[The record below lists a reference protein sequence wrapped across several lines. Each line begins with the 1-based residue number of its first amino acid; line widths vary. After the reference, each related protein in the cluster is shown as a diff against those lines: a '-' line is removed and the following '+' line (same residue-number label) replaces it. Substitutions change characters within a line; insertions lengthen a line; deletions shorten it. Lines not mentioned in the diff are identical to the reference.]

1 VFFYSVLRAQV
12 SAWWALK
19 RALSGTQNASGFPMK
34 PDFTIFT
41 GMTYASLAAKIHWLL
56 DQTTAAK
63 ALAAVQYTGPR
74 LCRASIL
81 PISRCTHRMVW
92 APTGLFGTSRLSP
105 TTSCLNERCPSPVLP
120 MPPGASRTAIPT
132 VRIQWEVGNIL
143 IKGCT
148 ALGIRVSAGGP
159 VAILSASHGDRPP
172 CIYRGF
178 CIQGCKVGAKASTLV
193 THVPDAI
200 AQGAEIRDNSM
211 VARISMNKNGRT
223 DGVVYYDAEGSNISS
238 GPGRLLF
245 AATP

>member
-1 VFFYSVLRAQV
+1 MVGFEAGPFWDTERQWVSDEAGFHNLYWNDLRITGGKDPLALGSNNSGKGVGGGSVHWASFVPRFHPSDFEVYTQDGVGADWPLRYEQV
-12 SAWWALK
+12 EPYYQLLEREMPVAGPAYYPWGK
-19 RALSGTQNASGFPMK
+19 PHGHPYGPHPM
-34 PDFTIFT
+34 
-41 GMTYASLAAKIHWLL
+41 G
-56 DQTTAAK
+56 
-63 ALAAVQYTGPR
+63 
-74 LCRASIL
+74 
-81 PISRCTHRMVW
+81 
-92 APTGLFGTSRLSP
+92 
-105 TTSCLNERCPSPVLP
+105 
-120 MPPGASRTAIPT
+120 
-132 VRIQWEVGNIL
+132 EVGNIL